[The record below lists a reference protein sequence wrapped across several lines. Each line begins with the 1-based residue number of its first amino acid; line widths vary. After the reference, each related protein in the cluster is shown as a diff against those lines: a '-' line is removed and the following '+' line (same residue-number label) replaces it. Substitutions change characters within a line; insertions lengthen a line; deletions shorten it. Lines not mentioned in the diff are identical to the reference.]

1 MPTQLYRPVGCLDC
15 RMTGYKGRVGIYE
28 IMRMSPEIM
37 KLVSEGGELARLVA
51 RNGLPG
57 SGHAAPSHPMWNW
70 LKPQIDATD
79 AEALGVTLARAQGAN
94 LASTAPVLTSSAQT
108 PASGSKPA
116 APAQAGAKADTPAT
130 PPADTPPP
138 APDRYYEL
146 KPRQTPAAPG
156 IPPAALTL
164 APLIFL
170 IGLAWSGRRFSSTR
184 KNPVKP
190 R

>member
-1 MPTQLYRPVGCLDC
+1 MAQTIDYGNLMHRA
-15 RMTGYKGRVGIYE
+15 
-28 IMRMSPEIM
+28 MRGLIQTVLSD
-37 KLVSEGGELARLVA
+37 VS

-57 SGHAAPSHPMWNW
+57 SGHTAPNHPMWNW
-70 LKPQIDATD
+70 LKPQIDAAD
-79 AEALGVTLARAQGAN
+79 AESLGVTLARAQGAN
-94 LASTAPVLTSSAQT
+94 LAPAAPVLTSPSIT
-108 PASGSKPA
+108 PAPGSTPS
-116 APAQAGAKADTPAT
+116 APAQAGAKVDTPAE
-130 PPADTPPP
+130 TPPP

-146 KPRQTPAAPG
+146 KPRLAPAATG

-170 IGLAWSGRRFSSTR
+170 LGLAWSGRRFSSTR

>member
-1 MPTQLYRPVGCLDC
+1 MLAIFMVAAE
-15 RMTGYKGRVGIYE
+15 KGFWKADDATIRQ
-28 IMRMSPEIM
+28 M
-37 KLVSEGGELARLVA
+37 GGELARLVA

-57 SGHAAPSHPMWNW
+57 SGHAAPNHPMWNW
-70 LKPQIDATD
+70 LKPQIDAAD

-94 LASTAPVLTSSAQT
+94 LAPAAPMVTSPLIT
-108 PASGSKPA
+108 PASGSKPS
-116 APAQAGAKADTPAT
+116 APASVQAGAKADTPAEAPT
-130 PPADTPPP
+130 DTPPP

-146 KPRQTPAAPG
+146 KPSLAPAATG

-170 IGLAWSGRRFSSTR
+170 CGLAWSGRRFSSTR
-184 KNPVKP
+184 NNPVKP